1 MDNKTDFS
9 SPLLPTSYGPNDA
22 VDSQGKG
29 PSSSSIPTTL
39 IITTLV
45 AVFGSYVFGSAIG
58 YSSPTQSAI
67 MRDLNLGVAQY
78 SIFGSIL
85 TIGAMIGAVVSGRI
99 ADYAGRRVAMGFSQ
113 VFCILGWLAIT
124 FSKVAWWLYVGR
136 LLVGCGIGLLSYVV
150 PVYVAEITP
159 KNLRGTFTAVHQLMI
174 CCGMSLT
181 YLIGAYVNWR
191 ILATIGIIPCL
202 VQLLSLPFIPDSPR
216 WLAKAGR
223 LKESDSALQRLRGK
237 NADVYQ
243 EATEIRD
250 HTEAFQKQTE
260 ASIIGLF
267 QMQYLK
273 SLTVGVG
280 LMILQQFGGING
292 IVFYANSIFI
302 SSGFSESIGTIA
314 IVAVKIPMTTI
325 GVLLMDKSGRRPLLL
340 VSAVGTCVGCFLAA
354 LSFVLQDLHKWKGV
368 SPILALVGVLVYVGS
383 YSIGMGAIPWVIMS
397 EIFPINVK
405 GSAGS
410 LVTLVSWLCSWIIS
424 YAFNFL
430 MSWSSAGT
438 FFMFSGICGF
448 TVLFVAKLMGY
459 SSPAQTGIMHDLHLS
474 LAQAM
479 GFSEV
484 FCILGSLIIAFSKDA
499 RWLCI
504 GRLLIGCGISLISY
518 VVPVYIAEIA
528 PKNLRGAFTE
538 VHQLLTLPFI
548 PDSPRWLVSELF
560 IASGILLFGHYMH
573 FGHRSLDKHS
583 TSDKCNLL
591 QAKVGRLKESDV
603 YQEESMLMFIKR
615 PLKSKFT
622 TKQKFFSM
630 TGFSDS
636 IGTIAMVAVKIP
648 LTTLGVLLMDKCG
661 RRPLLLIFPIN
672 VKGSAG
678 SVVTLVNWSCS
689 WIVSY
694 AFNFLM
700 SWSSEGTFFIFS
712 SICGLIVLFVAKLVP
727 ETKSRTLEEIQAS
740 LYSSYQEINLEFPF
754 NRIPYP
760 YTVIFASASLKGNT
774 TFIINQVNFQV
785 LCFPQKH
792 KGIVATMVLTVK
804 ETWSVG
810 YSSPAQTGIMDDLNL
825 GVAKYSL
832 FGSILTIGAMIGA
845 IISGRIADYAGRRT
859 AMGFSEVF
867 CILGWLVIAFS
878 KVPVYIAEITPKN
891 LRGGFTTVHQELF
904 HVLCNFWVYSSFLSL
919 LGGWNESVLQCLRG
933 KNADISQEATEIG
946 VGVGLMILQQFGGV
960 NDIAFCASSIFISAG
975 FSGSIGMIA
984 MVAVQIPMTALG
996 VLLMDKSGRRPLLLD
1011 LHKWKEGS
1019 SILTLVGVLAYTG
1032 SFLLGMGGI
1041 PLVIMSE
1048 IFPIN
1053 VKGSAGSLVNL
1064 ASWLCSWIVS
1074 YAFNFL
1080 MSWSSA
1086 GTFFIFSIICG
1097 FTILFVA
1104 KLVPETRENS
1114 RRSSSIYL

>member
-124 FSKVAWWLYVGR
+124 FSK
-136 LLVGCGIGLLSYVV
+136 
-150 PVYVAEITP
+150 
-159 KNLRGTFTAVHQLMI
+159 LMI

-448 TVLFVAKLMGY
+448 TVLFVAKL
-459 SSPAQTGIMHDLHLS
+459 
-474 LAQAM
+474 
-479 GFSEV
+479 
-484 FCILGSLIIAFSKDA
+484 
-499 RWLCI
+499 
-504 GRLLIGCGISLISY
+504 
-518 VVPVYIAEIA
+518 
-528 PKNLRGAFTE
+528 
-538 VHQLLTLPFI
+538 
-548 PDSPRWLVSELF
+548 
-560 IASGILLFGHYMH
+560 
-573 FGHRSLDKHS
+573 
-583 TSDKCNLL
+583 
-591 QAKVGRLKESDV
+591 
-603 YQEESMLMFIKR
+603 
-615 PLKSKFT
+615 
-622 TKQKFFSM
+622 
-630 TGFSDS
+630 
-636 IGTIAMVAVKIP
+636 
-648 LTTLGVLLMDKCG
+648 
-661 RRPLLLIFPIN
+661 
-672 VKGSAG
+672 
-678 SVVTLVNWSCS
+678 
-689 WIVSY
+689 
-694 AFNFLM
+694 
-700 SWSSEGTFFIFS
+700 
-712 SICGLIVLFVAKLVP
+712 VP
-727 ETKSRTLEEIQAS
+727 ETKGRTLEEIQAS
-740 LYSSYQEINLEFPF
+740 LNSYSSK
-754 NRIPYP
+754 R
-760 YTVIFASASLKGNT
+760 
-774 TFIINQVNFQV
+774 
-785 LCFPQKH
+785 
-792 KGIVATMVLTVK
+792 
-804 ETWSVG
+804 
-810 YSSPAQTGIMDDLNL
+810 
-825 GVAKYSL
+825 
-832 FGSILTIGAMIGA
+832 
-845 IISGRIADYAGRRT
+845 
-859 AMGFSEVF
+859 
-867 CILGWLVIAFS
+867 
-878 KVPVYIAEITPKN
+878 
-891 LRGGFTTVHQELF
+891 
-904 HVLCNFWVYSSFLSL
+904 
-919 LGGWNESVLQCLRG
+919 
-933 KNADISQEATEIG
+933 
-946 VGVGLMILQQFGGV
+946 
-960 NDIAFCASSIFISAG
+960 
-975 FSGSIGMIA
+975 
-984 MVAVQIPMTALG
+984 
-996 VLLMDKSGRRPLLLD
+996 
-1011 LHKWKEGS
+1011 
-1019 SILTLVGVLAYTG
+1019 
-1032 SFLLGMGGI
+1032 
-1041 PLVIMSE
+1041 
-1048 IFPIN
+1048 
-1053 VKGSAGSLVNL
+1053 
-1064 ASWLCSWIVS
+1064 
-1074 YAFNFL
+1074 
-1080 MSWSSA
+1080 
-1086 GTFFIFSIICG
+1086 
-1097 FTILFVA
+1097 
-1104 KLVPETRENS
+1104 
-1114 RRSSSIYL
+1114 